1 MVFFYRQIKELTCE
15 ELVKRYGKQA
25 IMEGMSPQEVT
36 KALGV
41 SLEETHAIRGEIE
54 KGVMSTIFTPPSR
67 HLLRPLHP
75 LLDLTREEVA
85 AR

>member
-1 MVFFYRQIKELTCE
+1 LRAA
-15 ELVKRYGKQA
+15 GKVWQA
-25 IMEGMSPQEVT
+25 IMSPQEIT
-36 KALGV
+36 KA
-41 SLEETHAIRGEIE
+41 LEETHAIRGEIE